1 MNCLLLLGVTAFVAA
16 SGSLG
21 YAILATRGRTR
32 AEQAL
37 NISEKLLE
45 KPLAALRARPAA
57 QWEPAPPLWVSAQRK
72 RYHLDLRD
80 YHAKMVV
87 EAGKAAR
94 EPGVLEPREV

>member
-1 MNCLLLLGVTAFVAA
+1 MNIPLLLGVTACVAA

-21 YAILATRGRTR
+21 YAVLATRGRTR

-37 NISEKLLE
+37 NISEST
-45 KPLAALRARPAA
+45 LAALRPLPAA
-57 QWEPAPPLWVSAQRK
+57 PREPVPLWGSAQRK

-80 YHAKMVV
+80 YHSKMVA
-87 EAGKAAR
+87 EAGRAAR